1 MLFKRF
7 ISAFTG
13 AAMAFSMLGIL
24 PAAAEENMMG
34 GSTSVTDTA
43 VDVTGTN
50 SFGNMLA
57 EELEAE
63 ASL

>member
-13 AAMAFSMLGIL
+13 AAMAFSMLGMM
-24 PAAAEENMMG
+24 PAYAEESPGENMA
-34 GSTSVTDTA
+34 SVSDTD
-43 VDVTGTN
+43 VSVTGTN

-57 EELEAE
+57 E
-63 ASL
+63 